1 MAGEEYWPKAPR
13 IPVRHVTSS
22 WLPPARTARRVNWA
36 APVVVASV
44 LLVLYL
50 ATACRSVFWYD
61 SAEFATAAKV
71 WGVPHPPGYPGYIL
85 IAHLFT
91 YLPISAAQA
100 VNLLSALSM
109 SIAMGLVVGLCQ
121 QLAVRPLYSAMST
134 LLIATSDLIWANATV
149 AEVYGPG
156 LCFALGILMLLLRAW
171 RQGTIG
177 PVWFACWLAGFG
189 LGVHYFLATLG
200 LGYGLLLV
208 NVARTQRLV
217 WGDYLVA
224 LAMFTFGLTVFVLL
238 PLRAAQGTPLNFGD
252 PQTWEQFKWVI
263 TGGTYGQ
270 FFRMLTGERL
280 LWFAG
285 LVWST
290 LTPPGLMLAAV
301 GLATLG
307 RLARRADWLALLLGM
322 GGNVACFLPYR
333 VHDPEVFL
341 MPALVLFAPLM
352 GAGAEWL
359 HRQLNALAVA
369 RVPLSYLVPGLLSG
383 VVSYRT
389 VASYPYQ
396 DLSRFRAADEYAQ
409 TLVEQLPEGAFIAN
423 FTTPPEWQYDAVFTY
438 YRLVLNARPDVTM
451 VTLPTPE
458 LLAQLVAASL
468 PVYVYTPTADVVIPP
483 FRLVQERALIRLEL
497 DGSQTLDAAWFDWAA
512 AMAPPTSSTVV
523 DLEEGQPRDEPTVP
537 SLADVIPI
545 TPPWDAGEFDELE
558 EPGDSLWPRGL
569 Q

>member
-1 MAGEEYWPKAPR
+1 M
-13 IPVRHVTSS
+13 
-22 WLPPARTARRVNWA
+22 NWA
-36 APVVVASV
+36 APVVVASA

-71 WGVPHPPGYPGYIL
+71 WGVPHPPGYPGYVL

-91 YLPISAAQA
+91 HLPISAAQA

-109 SIAMGLVVGLCQ
+109 SIAMGLLVGLCQ
-121 QLAVRPLYSAMST
+121 QLYVRPLYAAMVT
-134 LLIATSDLIWANATV
+134 LLIATSDLVWANATV

-156 LCFALGILMLLLRAW
+156 LCFALGILTLLLRAS
-171 RQGTIG
+171 RHGEIG
-177 PVWFACWLAGFG
+177 PVWLACWLAGFG

-200 LGYGLLLV
+200 LGYVLLLF
-208 NVARTQRLV
+208 NVARTQRLA
-217 WGDYLVA
+217 WGDYVVA

-252 PQTWEQFKWVI
+252 PQTWEQFTWVI

-270 FFRMLTGERL
+270 FFRMLTVERL
-280 LWFAG
+280 MWFAG

-301 GLATLG
+301 GIATLG
-307 RLARRADWLALLLGM
+307 KWVRRPDWLAVLLGM
-322 GGNVACFLPYR
+322 VGNVACFLPYG

-359 HRQLNALAVA
+359 HRQLSALAVVK
-369 RVPLSYLVPGLLSG
+369 VPLSYLVPGLLSG

-409 TLVEQLPEGAFIAN
+409 MLVEQLPEGAFIAH
-423 FTTPPEWQYDAVFTY
+423 FTTPPEWQFDAVFTY
-438 YRLVLNARPDVTM
+438 YRLVLKARPDVTM

-458 LLAQLVAASL
+458 LLVQLVAASL

-483 FRLVQERALIRLEL
+483 FRLIQERALIRLEL
-497 DGSQTLDAAWFDWAA
+497 DGTQSLDAAWFDWAA
-512 AMAPPTSSTVV
+512 AMAPSASSTAVEFG
-523 DLEEGQPRDEPTVP
+523 DAPPGDEPTVP
-537 SLADVIPI
+537 SLDDVIPI
-545 TPPWDAGEFDELE
+545 APWDAGDFEELE
-558 EPGDSLWPRGL
+558 EPDTLSSGGRL
-569 Q
+569 